1 MDCVDIWSPEA
12 SKSRSLIPTSVTE
25 YRSLT
30 HLHALKVEHVQ
41 SWAHSY
47 QKNDNLQFSTKFHFL
62 GWLSQKSE
70 EVLESQVSRSH
81 ITNTEK
87 HPNGPR
93 IHVVLFTP
101 MFITDIQDAII
112 FSITN
117 TATSY
122 SQMSWFSSLPQC
134 LVGGGFFFN
143 DSIRNHRLYL
153 CIIALHPSW
162 GPLLWSLLL
171 SLELS
176 LTPNSKFKLWAKH
189 TQHLALSKM

>member
-134 LVGGGFFFN
+134 LVGGGFF
-143 DSIRNHRLYL
+143 LMT
-153 CIIALHPSW
+153 
-162 GPLLWSLLL
+162 LL
-171 SLELS
+171 E
-176 LTPNSKFKLWAKH
+176 TIGF
-189 TQHLALSKM
+189 TFV